1 MIETLSEEIER
12 LKAAIEECTGSL
24 PETQLLMSI
33 SGVSYY
39 SALMIYAEV
48 GEVTRFDQ
56 DKEVVS
62 YAGLNPVIR
71 ESGDSR
77 LEGVS
82 RSEDHGS
89 YGGSL
94 FSMRGQLSIRVK
106 TSTCV
111 GSILRDRDIDRL
123 PVD

>member
-39 SALMIYAEV
+39 SALMIYTEV

-62 YAGLNPVIR
+62 YAGLNPVIL

-111 GSILRDRDIDRL
+111 GSMSG
-123 PVD
+123 